1 MFRFGVLVLWLGSQ
15 CAQTQPNPEALW
27 KEAVTLHQQGKLS
40 EAIKDYQQL
49 VKMYP
54 DQPQLRSNF
63 GAALAGTGRYAEAIE
78 QYEKAIAIHPD
89 PKVRLNLALAYYKET
104 EFQPA
109 IEELTKVHQELPN
122 DKQATMLLADS
133 NLQLGHNKEVIKI
146 LEPLYKANP
155 KDLAVSYMLGTALVR
170 DGQTAEGQIVIDP
183 ILKNGDSAEARL
195 LMGMTKMSVNDFAG
209 ARDDLKRAVEL
220 NPNLPDLYS
229 YYGSALLSTGDQPGA
244 EKAFEQELAHN
255 PNNFDANLR
264 MGVLLKQNDEFDK
277 ALQHFQR
284 ALRARPG
291 DLAVR
296 FQIASVLVA
305 QSHLDEARSQLEQI
319 VKESPNFTEAHV
331 MLATV
336 YYRQKR
342 KSDGDKERQIV
353 AKLAAER
360 QAKQPGVRHD
370 NAETK

>member
-1 MFRFGVLVLWLGSQ
+1 MFRFGVVALCLGSLY
-15 CAQTQPNPEALW
+15 AQTQPNPEALW

-63 GAALAGTGRYAEAIE
+63 GAALAGSGHYAEAIE

-109 IEELTKVHQELPN
+109 IDELTKVHQELPD

-133 NLQLGHNKEVIKI
+133 NLQLGHNKEVIRI
-146 LEPLYKANP
+146 LQPLYKSNP
-155 KDLAVSYMLGTALVR
+155 KDLAIAYMLGTALVR
-170 DGQTAEGQIVIDP
+170 DGQTAEGQVVIDP

-220 NPNLPDLYS
+220 DPNLPDVYA

-244 EKAFEQELAHN
+244 EKAFKQELAHN

-296 FQIASVLVA
+296 FQIASVLVQ
-305 QSHLDEARSQLEQI
+305 QSHLDEARVQLEQI
-319 VKESPNFTEAHV
+319 VKEAPDFTEAHV
-331 MLATV
+331 TLATV

-342 KSDGDKERQIV
+342 KADGDRERQIV
-353 AKLAAER
+353 AKLTAER
-360 QAKQPGVRHD
+360 QAKQPGVKQGD
-370 NAETK
+370 AGTK

>member
-1 MFRFGVLVLWLGSQ
+1 MFRFGVVALCLGSLY
-15 CAQTQPNPEALW
+15 AQTQPNPEALW

-63 GAALAGTGRYAEAIE
+63 GAALAGSGRYAEAIE

-109 IEELTKVHQELPN
+109 IDELTKVHQELPN

-133 NLQLGHNKEVIKI
+133 NLQLGHNKEVINI
-146 LEPLYKANP
+146 LRPIYKANP
-155 KDLAVSYMLGTALVR
+155 KDLAIVYMLGTALVR
-170 DGQTAEGQIVIDP
+170 DGQTAEGQVVIDP

-209 ARDDLKRAVEL
+209 ARDDLKHAVEL
-220 NPNLPDLYS
+220 DPNLPDVYA

-244 EKAFEQELAHN
+244 QKAFEQELAHN

-264 MGVLLKQNDEFDK
+264 MGVLQKQNDEFDK

-296 FQIASVLVA
+296 FQIASVLVQ
-305 QSHLDEARSQLEQI
+305 QSHLDEARAQLEQI

-331 MLATV
+331 TLATV

-342 KSDGDKERQIV
+342 KADGDRERQIV
-353 AKLAAER
+353 AKLTAER
-360 QAKQPGVRHD
+360 QAKQPGVRQGD
-370 NAETK
+370 VGTR

>member
-1 MFRFGVLVLWLGSQ
+1 MFRFGVVALCLGSLY
-15 CAQTQPNPEALW
+15 AQTQPSPEALW

-63 GAALAGTGRYAEAIE
+63 GAALAGSGRYAEAIE

-109 IEELTKVHQELPN
+109 IDELKKVHQELPD

-133 NLQLGHNKEVIKI
+133 NLQLGHNNEVIRI
-146 LEPLYKANP
+146 LQPLYKANP
-155 KDLAVSYMLGTALVR
+155 KDLAIAYMLGTALVR
-170 DGQTAEGQIVIDP
+170 NGQTAEGQVVIDP

-220 NPNLPDLYS
+220 NPKLPDVYS
-229 YYGSALLSTGDQPGA
+229 YYGSALLATGDQPGA
-244 EKAFEQELAHN
+244 EKAFEEELAQY

-277 ALQHFQR
+277 ALQRFER

-296 FQIASVLVA
+296 FQIASVLVE
-305 QSHLDEARSQLEQI
+305 QSHLDEARGQLEQI

-331 MLATV
+331 TLATV

-342 KSDGDKERQIV
+342 KADGDRERQIV
-353 AKLAAER
+353 AKLTAER
-360 QAKQPGVRHD
+360 QAKEPGVR
-370 NAETK
+370 AK